1 MENRDYA
8 KEIKERTQEA
18 ERFISAMKEDIARL
32 ADEGGV
38 HAYWGEYGSGETYYP
53 KGTNAE
59 DNYLKWYCRDYDI
72 GLDDEGNLL
81 RGAWVAS
88 SDMC

>member
-38 HAYWGEYGSGETYYP
+38 QAYWGEYGDGGQTYFP
-53 KGTNAE
+53 KGTDIE
-59 DNYLKWYCRDYDI
+59 ENYLGWEASEYA
-72 GLDDEGNLL
+72 DENGKLTE
-81 RGAWVAS
+81 GMWIS
-88 SDMC
+88 SSSMC